1 MEDSETDGLTKRL
14 LKRLRRRP
22 ELGAIVAFA
31 VLFLIFSVL
40 SGRFATLNNL
50 SGILTLTAELGIMT
64 IGISFLMIAGE
75 FDLSVSSVYA
85 MGGFLFVIL
94 SNALNFP
101 FGGVIAFAIAIIFG
115 ALIGFIN
122 GVITLRAGIP
132 SFITTLGMLMFLRG
146 VLVGITGGSSVI
158 IQDEGIMSSILT
170 DYFFLKFRPSHLWF
184 LGIIVIFTIILTQ
197 TSYGNHVFATGGS
210 EKVARTMGVSV
221 NWVKIKNFMVSGML
235 AALAGT
241 IAISRFSLAN
251 AAFGQQMELEAI
263 ASAVI
268 GGTLMTGG
276 YGTIIGAAFGA
287 SIMGMVRSG
296 LVLVGAPSYWYQ
308 AFVGAILIIAATIN
322 LKLSGL
328 KQSS

>member
-1 MEDSETDGLTKRL
+1 MEGSETEGLTK
-14 LKRLRRRP
+14 KIYKKLRRRP
-22 ELGAIVAFA
+22 ELGAVVAFGL
-31 VLFLIFSVL
+31 LFLIFSVL
-40 SGRFATLNNL
+40 SPRFASLDNL
-50 SGILTLTAELGIMT
+50 SGIFTLTAELGIMT
-64 IGISFLMIAGE
+64 IGISFLMVAGE

-94 SNALNFP
+94 SNSLNFP
-101 FGGVIAFAIAIIFG
+101 FGGVIAFAIAIVFG
-115 ALIGFIN
+115 AFIGFLN

-146 VLVGITGGSSVI
+146 LLVGITGGSSVI
-158 IQDEGIMSSILT
+158 IQDEGAMSAILT

-184 LGIIVIFTIILTQ
+184 LGMIVLFTIILNK
-197 TSYGNHVFATGGS
+197 TSYGNHVFATGGN

-221 NWVKIKNFMVSGML
+221 DWIKIRNFMASGML

-328 KQSS
+328 KQ

>member
-1 MEDSETDGLTKRL
+1 MTKSL
-14 LKRLRRRP
+14 FKRLRRRP
-22 ELGAIVAFA
+22 ELGAVVAFA
-31 VLFLIFSVL
+31 VLFLIFSGL
-40 SGRFATLNNL
+40 SPRFATLNNL
-50 SGILTLTAELGIMT
+50 SGVLTLTAELGIMT

-85 MGGFLFVIL
+85 MGGFLYVIL
-94 SNALNFP
+94 VNALDFP
-101 FGGVIAFAIAIIFG
+101 LGAIIAFVLAISFG
-115 ALIGFIN
+115 AVIGFIN
-122 GVITLRAGIP
+122 GMITLRAGIP

-146 VLVGITGGSSVI
+146 LLVGITGGSSVVITEDSI
-158 IQDEGIMSSILT
+158 INEVLT

-184 LGIIVIFTIILTQ
+184 LGIIVLFTIILTK
-197 TSYGNHVFATGGS
+197 TTYGNHVLATGGNK
-210 EKVARTMGVSV
+210 KVARTMGVNV
-221 NWVKIKNFMVSGML
+221 EWVKIKNFMASGML
-235 AALAGT
+235 AAFAGT
-241 IAISRFSLAN
+241 IAINRFSLAN

-276 YGTIIGAAFGA
+276 YGTVIGAAFGA

-328 KQSS
+328 KS

>member
-1 MEDSETDGLTKRL
+1 MEDSEGDGLTKKI
-14 LKRLRRRP
+14 LKRIRRRP
-22 ELGAIVAFA
+22 ELGAVVAFGL
-31 VLFLIFSVL
+31 LFLVFSVL
-40 SGRFATLNNL
+40 SPRFATLDNL
-50 SGILTLTAELGIMT
+50 TGILTLTSELGIMT

-101 FGGVIAFAIAIIFG
+101 FGGVVAFGIAIIFG
-115 ALIGFIN
+115 AFIGFLN

-158 IQDEGIMSSILT
+158 IEDEAIMSSILT

-184 LGIIVIFTIILTQ
+184 LGIIVIFTIILNQ
-197 TSYGNHVFATGGS
+197 TSYGNHVFATGGN

-221 NWVKIKNFMVSGML
+221 DWVKIRNFMISGML

-328 KQSS
+328 KQ

>member
-1 MEDSETDGLTKRL
+1 MKERGESKSTREKFWKLVK
-14 LKRLRRRP
+14 RRP
-22 ELGAIVAFA
+22 EFGAVTAFA
-31 VLFLIFSVL
+31 LLFLIFSVL
-40 SGRFATLNNL
+40 SPRFASLDNL
-50 SGILTLTAELGIMT
+50 SGVLTLTSELGIMT

-75 FDLSVSSVYA
+75 FDLSVGSVYA
-85 MGGFLFVIL
+85 MSGFIFVMLANTFQFPLGSLFAMIV
-94 SNALNFP
+94 A
-101 FGGVIAFAIAIIFG
+101 IAFG
-115 ALIGFIN
+115 AVIGLIN
-122 GVITLRAGIP
+122 GFITLRAGIP

-158 IQDEGIMSSILT
+158 YKGGPLVPRILT
-170 DYFFLKFRPSHLWF
+170 DYFSLKFRPSHLWF
-184 LGIIVIFTIILTQ
+184 VGLIIVFTIILSKTA
-197 TSYGNHVFATGGS
+197 YGNHVFATGGK
-210 EKVARTMGVSV
+210 EKVARTMGVNV
-221 NWVKIKNFMVSGML
+221 ERVKVANFMVSGML
-235 AALAGT
+235 AALAGI

-251 AAFGQQMELEAI
+251 AAFGRQMELEAI

-322 LKLSGL
+322 LKLSGI
-328 KQSS
+328 KS

>member
-1 MEDSETDGLTKRL
+1 MEGSETEGLTK
-14 LKRLRRRP
+14 KIYKKLRRRP
-22 ELGAIVAFA
+22 ELGAVVAFGL
-31 VLFLIFSVL
+31 LFLIFSVL
-40 SGRFATLNNL
+40 SPRFASLDNL
-50 SGILTLTAELGIMT
+50 SGIFTLTAELGIMT
-64 IGISFLMIAGE
+64 IGISFLMVAGE

-94 SNALNFP
+94 SNSLNFP
-101 FGGVIAFAIAIIFG
+101 LGGVIAFAIAIVFG
-115 ALIGFIN
+115 AFIGFLN

-146 VLVGITGGSSVI
+146 LLVGITGGSSVI
-158 IQDEGIMSSILT
+158 IQDEGVMSAILT

-184 LGIIVIFTIILTQ
+184 LGMMVLFTIILNK
-197 TSYGNHVFATGGS
+197 TSYGNHVFATGGN

-221 NWVKIKNFMVSGML
+221 DWIKIRNFMASGML

-328 KQSS
+328 KQ